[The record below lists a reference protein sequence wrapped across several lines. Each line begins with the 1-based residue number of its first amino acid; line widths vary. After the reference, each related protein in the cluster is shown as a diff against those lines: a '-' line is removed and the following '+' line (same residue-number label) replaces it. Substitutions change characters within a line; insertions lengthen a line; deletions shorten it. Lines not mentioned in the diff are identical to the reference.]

1 MSTHREI
8 KPQAPLSQFVRQQAH
23 FFSPVRPWFQQ
34 VNQATLKA
42 DLVAGL
48 TNAAIVLPQ
57 GVAFAIIAGL
67 PPGYGLYTAM
77 FTAVVAALWGAS
89 LIMVSGPTTAISA
102 VLFSTLVPFAQP
114 GSELFVMLALTLT
127 IMIGLLQIIAGVAR
141 LGGLIAFIS
150 HSVIVGF
157 TAAAALLIAASQ
169 LGPSLGIETERGG
182 GVVERIWR
190 VIGQIDEMSPIA
202 CAIAAL
208 TLGSIVISQ
217 SISRR
222 IPAYLI
228 ALLVGA
234 AAGQLLGAEANGIKM
249 FTALPSVIPSFGVPL
264 PSLAQAVD
272 LIPGA
277 LAIAVVGL
285 LEAISIGRAFAARR
299 DEPYDSN
306 QEIVG
311 QGLSNF
317 FGGFLNCYAGS
328 GSFTRSG
335 LNAESGAQT
344 PLSAIFAAAWLMLML
359 LLLAPMVVYIPVP
372 AMGGIILF
380 VAWKLINFA
389 EIRHIRHSRR
399 ETSSCLPRS

>member
-1 MSTHREI
+1 MFGARHPLQPGAKQAARQFGGRGAKGRKREA
-8 KPQAPLSQFVRQQAH
+8 QLA
-23 FFSPVRPWFQQ
+23 
-34 VNQATLKA
+34 
-42 DLVAGL
+42 
-48 TNAAIVLPQ
+48 
-57 GVAFAIIAGL
+57 AFA
-67 PPGYGLYTAM
+67 P
-77 FTAVVAALWGAS
+77 
-89 LIMVSGPTTAISA
+89 
-102 VLFSTLVPFAQP
+102 
-114 GSELFVMLALTLT
+114 
-127 IMIGLLQIIAGVAR
+127 AR
-141 LGGLIAFIS
+141 RPRRKI
-150 HSVIVGF
+150 
-157 TAAAALLIAASQ
+157 
-169 LGPSLGIETERGG
+169 GG